1 MDEEIRHIDLA
12 SGIGGFAL
20 SAQLAA
26 GWAGAATGRDVRTV
40 AFCEIDPFCQAV
52 LRKNFPGVPIYDDIK
67 TFDYEGGCDLLT
79 AGYPCTPFSVAGK
92 QKGAADDRH
101 LWPSVLEIVK
111 RKRPAW
117 CLFENVSGHV
127 NLGLDEVLLD
137 LANQDY
143 AARVLHLG
151 AVSKNAP
158 HRRMRVW
165 ICAKNVGDAPDDRR
179 NWGAAQAG
187 RKRKTDK
194 SEQPRS
200 GVRGEPGGH
209 RPERDAGV
217 PHHRDAP
224 GARGEGGQRVA
235 RHGGL
240 DGIRGAHPRGALAE
254 PAAGPGEPARPRAA
268 GGGVHGR
275 RGRPAD
281 LVAAAGRPRGAGEPG
296 DRRRRGPASRRGCV
310 RHRPRGHLRR
320 GGVVRPAARSDGG
333 VDPGRGRVRT
343 RRPGERGGRGASDAR
358 AGADPGVLRRPGSI
372 RRRAPGAA
380 RRAVGAADHRA
391 RLGGGDAGVRARSAG
406 GGAGR
411 PRPARRRPG
420 RRGRPRRVDGRTA
433 DAHRRLRRRPPPAAR
448 GGATPRPTGRARTGA
463 KRRCAPGPLRCL
475 RPP

>member
-200 GVRGEPGGH
+200 GVRGEPGGSSEDVAGGIQKRSAIEQVGDQAH
-209 RPERDAGV
+209 GIPGWVAGSWERGV
-217 PHHRDAP
+217 PRLEKKQEMRKEKLKSLGNSIVP
-224 GARGEGGQRVA
+224 Q
-235 RHGGL
+235 
-240 DGIRGAHPRGALAE
+240 
-254 PAAGPGEPARPRAA
+254 
-268 GGGVHGR
+268 
-275 RGRPAD
+275 
-281 LVAAAGRPRGAGEPG
+281 VAAEIMEAIFRNWE
-296 DRRRRGPASRRGCV
+296 
-310 RHRPRGHLRR
+310 
-320 GGVVRPAARSDGG
+320 
-333 VDPGRGRVRT
+333 
-343 RRPGERGGRGASDAR
+343 
-358 AGADPGVLRRPGSI
+358 
-372 RRRAPGAA
+372 
-380 RRAVGAADHRA
+380 
-391 RLGGGDAGVRARSAG
+391 
-406 GGAGR
+406 
-411 PRPARRRPG
+411 
-420 RRGRPRRVDGRTA
+420 
-433 DAHRRLRRRPPPAAR
+433 
-448 GGATPRPTGRARTGA
+448 
-463 KRRCAPGPLRCL
+463 
-475 RPP
+475 